1 MYRKNREYDR
11 MQHEKSAT
19 WKKCNL
25 TEVQKKILKH
35 EKSARSKNHSVKK
48 IHHEKSNKSKTW
60 KKSA

>member
-11 MQHEKSAT
+11 MQ
-19 WKKCNL
+19 
-25 TEVQKKILKH
+25 H

>member
-1 MYRKNREYDR
+1 MEK
-11 MQHEKSAT
+11 MQLDGSA
-19 WKKCNL
+19 KK
-25 TEVQKKILKH
+25 KKLKH

>member
-1 MYRKNREYDR
+1 MEK
-11 MQHEKSAT
+11 MQLDGSA
-19 WKKCNL
+19 KK
-25 TEVQKKILKH
+25 KKLKQ